1 MALRYKIKAD
11 GGEYKAAD
19 GTMKK
24 KYIDIGVII
33 DGKNGGFMM
42 KLESIPVG
50 WTGWAFLGDPEARPQ
65 RAAPAPAQHAAQRA
79 APAAGDAAGWDDLED
94 VKF

>member
-33 DGKNGGFMM
+33 DGKNGGFTM

-50 WTGWAFLGDPEARPQ
+50 WTGWAFLAEPEARPQ
-65 RAAPAPAQHAAQRA
+65 RAAPAPAQRA